1 MVLGASI
8 TKDRDLFKGQIIF
21 DPTYR
26 MEDILVL
33 IAEETEILRA
43 FERGTGMKKL
53 GREIGETE
61 KRRGIAIE
69 TETGIGRER
78 RTRTRIGIELKRERR
93 IGRRIEIER
102 GTDGER
108 QIKAAAAKKTTSTRE
123 RPPLVQKKAAVKT
136 VRTSIRKIAMTIAV

>member
-1 MVLGASI
+1 MVMAM
-8 TKDRDLFKGQIIF
+8 
-21 DPTYR
+21 DPMIR
-26 MEDILVL
+26 IG
-33 IAEETEILRA
+33 I
-43 FERGTGMKKL
+43 GTG
-53 GREIGETE
+53 TVVVNAQE
-61 KRRGIAIE
+61 KMATE

-108 QIKAAAAKKTTSTRE
+108 QIKAAAAKGATSTRE